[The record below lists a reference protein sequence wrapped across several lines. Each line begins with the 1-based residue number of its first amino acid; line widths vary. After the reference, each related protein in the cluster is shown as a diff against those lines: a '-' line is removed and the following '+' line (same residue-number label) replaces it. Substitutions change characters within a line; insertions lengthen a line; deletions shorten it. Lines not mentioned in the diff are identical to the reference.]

1 MASEVIT
8 LDSDDEDASAST
20 SAMPAMPAMGFNPAN
35 YTDLLTPMT
44 ARASPSLPANA
55 RGRGRGRGGPSARG
69 NATKRPG
76 PMPPFAVFAQDE
88 RPKLLQRQPNLSFVD
103 CNRLLGELWHELPEV
118 KKKLYRIKAKKIQ
131 DSRLQAWCQVQQA
144 QRGGLART
152 ASSNG
157 PELRSQSI
165 APRQSRTHGF
175 AVFVS
180 EKKAEYAGSDQ
191 SPRDMTKVM
200 AQAWR
205 KLSKLV
211 RRDYDKRAA
220 QINAMADV
228 NYIEQLK
235 RLNRLRH
242 PGQTEPVAPAPL
254 KIASI
259 TSMSPKPLSPAPANP
274 ALKLPSSISISR
286 VEPEVTVVAE
296 SSPSMK
302 SLEQLRANHQLS
314 VTKGTRSSTTPKLPL
329 LQRAPELS
337 IRGGRPLARGAK
349 FVQNRRPVPPV
360 LPSASPIY
368 PVPGRLPSASR
379 GAPGG
384 LKRPMRGSLQAPPA
398 KQFRKGFYPHQASPT
413 EFGLPINNRNLSA
426 HDTLC
431 RLCGVFLSRAELVF
445 TLSDKPVMLKM
456 IEDCLGLTIIP
467 DQDRAVK
474 LPNVVCNKCCSSICA
489 FNKFKV
495 SIVQGLAKLNRL
507 VEIRKSRQ
515 SHHQQQKQSQSIEQ
529 PNHSEESILPDL
541 NTDDL
546 EASSSSSKLSSL
558 INVKD
563 EPLDRE
569 EHETVDQRCKRSPKE
584 ESVKLGNGVI
594 KSETNENKEE
604 EKEHGYGYEKS
615 AENEQASTN
624 GTDPLN
630 FFQIGEAHSIDQ
642 FDNTDDESNGVSSNF
657 ALRDHSE
664 SMNMMSEEDS
674 QHALVS
680 QNNEENQGEHRSKGS
695 ESQEDEDEFD
705 GGEKTYSDHPD
716 NGQENEEDNGG
727 ENGDE
732 EADPQE
738 HYETDPHNIQD
749 EFGQDNGNGKE
760 FLTNDEEDQDYQDDQ
775 EELETGDE
783 KCLDGQSSQNEDADP
798 LDRAE
803 GSEKN
808 GSEFKNPLEPKA
820 RAISQDTD
828 DHSTADESQD
838 EDNSGSSTESQSED
852 TSSGSDH
859 SGNIR
864 ASTDGSTT
872 TLDDD
877 HEPTKDIEAEGIAQG
892 QNPVEEP
899 ITNQSLGVDEVMEPV
914 VGENAVGAQT
924 NPECLNELEGK
935 LRSLSPEDQL
945 ATAINSIQSEEFSCK
960 PRPIER
966 NSTDSLN
973 LREELPPD
981 ELPPPCQESESAVE
995 AILT

>member
-1 MASEVIT
+1 RDRFSRISLGWLHDPDPSTGVVTATTTTAPSRKSRPTSSLALVFRSTSSSQSAPWPSLIMASEVIT

-274 ALKLPSSISISR
+274 AL
-286 VEPEVTVVAE
+286 
-296 SSPSMK
+296 
-302 SLEQLRANHQLS
+302 N
-314 VTKGTRSSTTPKLPL
+314 
-329 LQRAPELS
+329 
-337 IRGGRPLARGAK
+337 
-349 FVQNRRPVPPV
+349 
-360 LPSASPIY
+360 ASPIY